1 MANYGLFFAETD
13 DSADRNDDEVDILN
27 ESLGWRLH
35 VSGSM
40 EEILDWFVDTF
51 NDDDLPSPSNNWCRV
66 VKYKD
71 DTIVDG
77 DLVVL

>member
-1 MANYGLFFAETD
+1 
-13 DSADRNDDEVDILN
+13 
-27 ESLGWRLH
+27 
-35 VSGSM
+35 M

-51 NDDDLPSPSNNWCRV
+51 NDDDLPSPNNNWCRV